1 MCFRVIDSRD
11 SKYPVNSFVWGY
23 FGWRDYTIFNRNL
36 HKNRSSDYIEPYII
50 NETENIPISTRIG
63 VLGMTGMSAYYGL
76 IDLCNPKVNDTIVIT
91 AAAGAVGRYF
101 NIKLCCFDEILTFF

>member
-1 MCFRVIDSRD
+1 MFRVIDSRD

-36 HKNRSSDYIEPYII
+36 HRHRSSDYIEPYII
-50 NETENIPISTRIG
+50 NETENIPMSTRLG

-101 NIKLCCFDEILTFF
+101 NMKLCCFYEILTFF